1 MPTITSAFNSLDEQ
15 SWIATAY
22 LLMSTVFQPFFG
34 HACDFF
40 GCKVQRNGRDRIR
53 NVWENMRDCLGLHS
67 RNSVLGGLNSMQ
79 SDGASDHM
87 RPGDM
92 MLAEMARALNIGLG
106 LPNDNSVPT
115 GTSSDRTG
123 PSGEAGSGGNTSS
136 QTVTTD
142 SADRPAPAEDSFEH
156 FLLNLWNDLRIALS
170 EDGAAERPQRDSVHS
185 SHSSSSTTPAQQ
197 DLAPVAGP
205 SSMHSGT
212 SVNQSEYPVPESEDP
227 DEDNPPQLEDGSDSE
242 DEYDV
247 DDEED
252 MDDEHDVHDEHDH
265 GTDTPHSP
273 RSPTPIPGGRR
284 APGVNLWRLYRFQPI
299 PALQTQGHAATTSVA
314 GSATSDSHPPSST
327 TTTPLDTPAE
337 GAEPSEPQAPSPAA
351 THPNANVV
359 VPVIVVDHMQPS
371 DDVRSTES
379 SLGSAENWQNQ
390 SSTAPMD
397 IPSRGRPWHS
407 RAADALR
414 PLLPGRRSGSH
425 NRQSTDANGARTFLI
440 YVIGGYY
447 PPNHHM
453 VTGSDSLDSYEALWE
468 LAELLRC
475 RRI

>member
-1 MPTITSAFNSLDEQ
+1 
-15 SWIATAY
+15 
-22 LLMSTVFQPFFG
+22 
-34 HACDFF
+34 
-40 GCKVQRNGRDRIR
+40 
-53 NVWENMRDCLGLHS
+53 
-67 RNSVLGGLNSMQ
+67 
-79 SDGASDHM
+79 
-87 RPGDM
+87 
-92 MLAEMARALNIGLG
+92 MARALNIGLG

-136 QTVTTD
+136 QTVTAD

-156 FLLNLWNDLRIALS
+156 FLLNLRNDLRIALS

-205 SSMHSGT
+205 SSMRSGT

-227 DEDNPPQLEDGSDSE
+227 DEDNPPPLEDGSDSE

-247 DDEED
+247 DDDED

-273 RSPTPIPGGRR
+273 RSPTPIPGSRR

-299 PALQTQGHAATTSVA
+299 PALQMQGHAATMSATASHRTSVDATSPALPEAA

-327 TTTPLDTPAE
+327 TTTPLDMPAE
-337 GAEPSEPQAPSPAA
+337 GAEPSEPQALSPTV
-351 THPNANVV
+351 THPNVNVV
-359 VPVIVVDHMQPS
+359 VPVIVVGLQSVDMGHTHNHAHGAADHMQPS
-371 DDVRSTES
+371 DDVHSTES
-379 SLGSAENWQNQ
+379 SLGSAENWWNQ

-397 IPSRGRPWHS
+397 IPSRGHLWRSH
-407 RAADALR
+407 AADALR
-414 PLLPGRRSGSH
+414 PLLSGRRSGSH
-425 NRQSTDANGARTFLI
+425 NRQSTDANGARMFLI

-453 VTGSDSLDSYEALWE
+453 VMGSDSLDLYEALWE
-468 LAELLRC
+468 LAELLCC